1 MNQRTRNI
9 LLIIG
14 SLFLCFVLW
23 YFSKIV
29 AYLIIAFVVSLIGK
43 PVVRFLN
50 GLKYKRFHISKSMS
64 AFMALMAI
72 WVAFIG
78 FFRFIIPLLVSEFQT
93 LSTIDIQ
100 SVINAIDQPV
110 RELLAITSDSPV
122 EIQNKTLQEL
132 AKEQLGQFF
141 DFSQVSSFLG
151 SLVGA
156 VGEIFI
162 GFFAVSFIS
171 FFFLKDEQMFKRI
184 LLALVPSG
192 TEMRVS
198 RIFESIHKLLRR
210 YFIGL
215 LAEVIMVGSLVVLG
229 LSIVGIGFSHAVV
242 IGLVAG
248 LFNVIPYIG
257 PFMGAAFGFIIGV
270 ALNLENNFV
279 EQTLPLLGYMWIVFV
294 VVQLMDNI
302 LFQPLIYSSS
312 VKAHPMEIF
321 IVILVAGSLAGIPGM
336 ILAIPTYT
344 ILRVV
349 AKEFFDKL
357 KFVRGL
363 TKDIN

>member
-1 MNQRTRNI
+1 MNQRTKNI
-9 LLIIG
+9 LLALG
-14 SLFLCFVLW
+14 SVFLAYVLW
-23 YFSKIV
+23 YFSTIV
-29 AYLIIAFVVSLIGK
+29 AYLVIAFVVSLIGK
-43 PVVRFLN
+43 PIVRFISKA
-50 GLKYKRFHISKSMS
+50 KYKKFSISKTMA
-64 AFMALMAI
+64 AFIALMSI
-72 WVAFIG
+72 WIVFIG
-78 FFRFIIPLLVSEFQT
+78 FFRFIIPLLVKEFQV

-110 RELLAITSDSPV
+110 RELLAITSDSPIEV
-122 EIQNKTLQEL
+122 QNKTIQEL

-151 SLVGA
+151 TLFGA

-192 TEMRVS
+192 SEMRVS
-198 RIFESIHKLLRR
+198 RIFESIHGLLRR
-210 YFIGL
+210 YFVGL
-215 LAEVIMVGSLVVLG
+215 LAELVMVGTLVMLG
-229 LSIVGIGFSHAVV
+229 LSIVGIGFNHAVV

-257 PFMGAAFGFIIGV
+257 PFMGAAFGLIIGV

-279 EQTLPLLGYMWIVFV
+279 EQTLPLLGYMSIVFGT
-294 VVQLMDNI
+294 VQLLDNI

-349 AKEFFDKL
+349 AKEFFDNL

-363 TKDIN
+363 TKDMD